1 MDGWSKANVITI
13 VGLLLSGGTA
23 YGVMN
28 SKVNEIYIK
37 QTQNAKYVA
46 EFIAVKTELHYLKDE
61 SVRTRQVWV
70 KLDGT
75 LDSLNNT
82 LIRQGGE
89 IEALKGTVDDIKKV
103 VVKNA
108 ELIK

>member
-1 MDGWSKANVITI
+1 MEGWSKANVITI
-13 VGLLLSGGTA
+13 VTLLLSGGTA

-37 QTQNAKYVA
+37 QTHNAKYIP
-46 EFIAVKTELHYLKDE
+46 EFIQVKTELVYLKEE
-61 SVRTRQVWV
+61 SARTRQVWG
-70 KLDGT
+70 KLDNT

-89 IEALKGTVDDIKKV
+89 IQALKETVNDIKKV
-103 VVKNA
+103 VVENSA
-108 ELIK
+108 HP